1 MSYPFIIKDS
11 FISVFIDGVPQNID
25 RTHPNFDRI
34 REAIKAQD
42 WETVRTSVD
51 IPKTIVSQSSGKV
64 TIRDGNVYYHDM
76 VLHGSITKRIIQM
89 IGEGF
94 NVSHM
99 LLFIENLVQ
108 NPAKQAQDE
117 LYDFLDAG
125 NCPITDDGH
134 FLAYKK
140 VRGDYTDCYSGKF
153 DNSIGTVVEMDR
165 DSCDPNRN
173 QTCSTGLHFCSFDYL
188 SQFGGERV
196 MIVKVNPK
204 DVTSIPSDYD
214 NAKGRCCRYEVIGEY
229 DGYKDTPTKEYFDKA
244 VAVQPKVELTPNCR
258 DVWPFPKPMK
268 SLYELALEAAEEPG
282 GLSDSVVLSAMAL
295 SDLTIAQLTNI
306 YNILTC
312 SCLKRFK
319 DKRTAVRRILEN
331 CD

>member
-34 REAIKAQD
+34 RDAIKAQD

-64 TIRDGNVYYHDM
+64 TVRDGNVYYHDM

-140 VRGDYTDCYSGKF
+140 VRDDYTDCFSGKF
-153 DNSIGTVVEMDR
+153 DNSIGTIVEMDR
-165 DSCDPNRN
+165 SSCDPNRN

-188 SQFGGERV
+188 SKFEGERV

-204 DVTSIPSDYD
+204 DVTSIPSDYN
-214 NAKGRCCRYEVIGEY
+214 NAKGRGCRHEVIGEY

-258 DVWPFPKPMK
+258 HDSPFPKPTK
-268 SLYELALEAAEEPG
+268 SLYDRALALAEGNPSGAEG
-282 GLSDSVVLSAMAL
+282 AVMSSLHLG
-295 SDLTIAQLTNI
+295 DLTIVQLTNI

-312 SCLKRFK
+312 SRLKKFK
-319 DKRTAVRRILEN
+319 DKRTAIRRILDN